1 MALSRWI
8 RLSAYSPLQAA
19 ASRAQVGSGFGTRM
33 PTHRQTAP
41 WDLVNR
47 TLKAEPT
54 APDKGLAAKHGL
66 FSNIQ
71 Q

>member
-1 MALSRWI
+1 
-8 RLSAYSPLQAA
+8 
-19 ASRAQVGSGFGTRM
+19 M

-47 TLKAEPT
+47 TLKAESAAT
-54 APDKGLAAKHGL
+54 DKGLAAKHGL

>member
-1 MALSRWI
+1 
-8 RLSAYSPLQAA
+8 
-19 ASRAQVGSGFGTRM
+19 M